1 MSTYTDTLSTIRW
14 PDGPP
19 RKAYDVVIVGGGGHG
34 LSTAYYLA
42 TRHGI
47 TNVAVLEADYIA
59 SGNTGRNTTIIRA
72 NYGIPEAIRFYQHSL
87 ELYQGLE
94 EETGAEIL
102 HQTKGIF
109 WVAHTEM
116 AMRTERARAQMNTA
130 CGAKTVMVT
139 PAELKELVP
148 QVDLTGGG
156 RYPVLG
162 ASHHLEGATARHDRV
177 AWAFA
182 AGASQRGVEI
192 HEHTPVTGLVRD
204 GDGGRVTGVET
215 AHGPI
220 EAGIVLSAVGGRV
233 TRMAAHAGVRLPIR
247 THPLHAFVTDDYAQ
261 GFGTDPRLDR
271 ALLLRLADRARP
283 DAHRRRVRLAAV
295 VLAPVVVRGA
305 ARLLVQDHPAAAVPA
320 RPADPADVGR
330 DLRHLGRLL
339 ADHGSDRRRRL
350 RDHDRVGDVGLQGDP
365 RRRRRDGRV
374 HRHGPAARAH
384 RAVRARSLP
393 ARPRPGRP
401 GLGGDALMLWLDCP
415 RCGRRP
421 IDEFTFGGERRA
433 VPDWIT
439 DPDER
444 DFDEVWIFDNPD
456 GVATERWF
464 HGFGCR
470 RWLTVRRDTSTDTV
484 VEVA

>member
-1 MSTYTDTLSTIRW
+1 MAIACSSRPRTPTSWPYVSAGPASDERVHRHAARPIRW

-19 RKAYDVVIVGGGGHG
+19 KSSYDVVIIGGGGHG

-94 EETGAEIL
+94 AETGAEIL

-116 AMRTERARAQMNTA
+116 AMRTERARCLMNTA
-130 CGAKTVMVT
+130 CGAKTFMVT

-148 QVDLTGGG
+148 QIDLTGGG

-162 ASHHLEGATARHDRV
+162 ASHHVEGATARHDRV

-182 AGASQRGVEI
+182 SGAAQRGVDLFQ
-192 HEHTPVTGLVRD
+192 HTPVTGLRAA
-204 GDGGRVTGVET
+204 T
-215 AHGPI
+215 AAGSSASRPPRGPI
-220 EAGIVLSAVGGRV
+220 AAGVVLSAVGGRV
-233 TRMAAHAGVRLPIR
+233 TRMAAHAGVRLPVR
-247 THPLHAFVTDDYAQ
+247 THPLHAFVTNDYAQ
-261 GFGTDPRLDR
+261 GFGPI
-271 ALLLRLADRARP
+271 LASTELACYVSQTERGQMLIGAEFDC
-283 DAHRRRVRLAAV
+283 AAV
-295 VLAPVVVRGA
+295 VLAPVVVRRA

-339 ADHGSDRRRRL
+339 ARSWAPPASTASWSRRAGGRGASRRS
-350 RDHDRVGDVGLQGDP
+350 R
-365 RRRRRDGRV
+365 
-374 HRHGPAARAH
+374 PAARGWP
-384 RAVRARSLP
+384 S
-393 ARPRPGRP
+393 
-401 GLGGDALMLWLDCP
+401 
-415 RCGRRP
+415 
-421 IDEFTFGGERRA
+421 
-433 VPDWIT
+433 
-439 DPDER
+439 
-444 DFDEVWIFDNPD
+444 
-456 GVATERWF
+456 
-464 HGFGCR
+464 
-470 RWLTVRRDTSTDTV
+470 
-484 VEVA
+484 